1 MGGPVLDSRAL
12 PPPTS
17 SNDLMEPEVY
27 RAASNPFRDEM
38 GSSSSPSSIST
49 TGPFDP
55 ISNAQPWQSC
65 APVTRWATPNHKPD
79 PSVRCSAESVNALS
93 WRRLGM
99 KTVPSLESHKSGAVG
114 PVYVSPNPRCPRL
127 SSWAEANKTL
137 PGSVRKS
144 TMSPTISVVPIPSKY
159 KSLSIHQE

>member
-49 TGPFDP
+49 AGPFDP

-114 PVYVSPNPRCPRL
+114 PCTSPLILVALVFLHGLRL
-127 SSWAEANKTL
+127 TRLCQVLSESL
-137 PGSVRKS
+137 RRVR
-144 TMSPTISVVPIPSKY
+144 
-159 KSLSIHQE
+159 LFQ